1 MIAARTRA
9 AIVAATAAATALLL
23 GVGSAL
29 AAEGSQVWTSAG
41 CGSCHTLNVTGSR
54 ARVGPN
60 LDELAPTALQVGAQV
75 RSGGGSMPS
84 FATQLTSDQIDALAA
99 FVAANAGRLP
109 GMKAVVG
116 TIVPTATGP
125 LPAAAPWV
133 FSLQVKL
140 AKIGLFRGPETGVF
154 GPVTTAAVIAFQT
167 KAGLTADGKWGP
179 ASQAALDRAASA
191 GKVAASAAT
200 TTSTAPPT
208 ATASTTSA
216 TSSTVLPAPAAW
228 VQSLQTK
235 LAKLGYFSGP
245 TTGVLGPV
253 TQAAVKTFQVNA
265 GLTADG
271 KWGPAS
277 QGALERAL
285 AAKTG

>member
-1 MIAARTRA
+1 MIAVHTRA
-9 AIVAATAAATALLL
+9 AIVAAAAAATALLL

-29 AAEGSQVWTSAG
+29 AAEGGQVWTSAG

-109 GMKAVVG
+109 GTKAVAG

-140 AKIGLFRGPETGVF
+140 AKLGLFSGPQTGVF

-191 GKVAASAAT
+191 GKPVASAAT
-200 TTSTAPPT
+200 TTAT
-208 ATASTTSA
+208 ATTTSA
-216 TSSTVLPAPAAW
+216 TSSTVLPAAAPW

-245 TTGVLGPV
+245 VTGVLGPV
-253 TQAAVKTFQVNA
+253 TQAAVKTFQANA

-277 QGALERAL
+277 QGALEKAL

>member
-1 MIAARTRA
+1 VIATRTRA
-9 AIVAATAAATALLL
+9 AIVATAAAATALLV

-29 AAEGSQVWTSAG
+29 AADGGQVWTSAG

-54 ARVGPN
+54 ARIGPN
-60 LDELAPTALQVGAQV
+60 LDELAPTALQVGTQV

-84 FATQLTSDQIDALAA
+84 FATALTSDQIDALAA

-109 GMKAVVG
+109 GMKAVAG

-125 LPAAAPWV
+125 LPPAAPWV

-140 AKIGLFRGPETGVF
+140 AKIGLFSGPQTGVF

-167 KAGLTADGKWGP
+167 RAGLPADGKWGP
-179 ASQAALDRAASA
+179 ASQAALDKAATAS
-191 GKVAASAAT
+191 KVGASAAT
-200 TTSTAPPT
+200 AAT

-245 TTGVLGPV
+245 VTGVLGPV
-253 TQAAVKTFQVNA
+253 TQAAVKTFQANA

-277 QGALERAL
+277 QGALEKAL

>member
-1 MIAARTRA
+1 MIATRTRA
-9 AIVAATAAATALLL
+9 AIVAATVAATALLV

-29 AAEGSQVWTSAG
+29 AADGGQVWTSAG
-41 CGSCHTLNVTGSR
+41 CGSCHTLNVTGSS
-54 ARVGPN
+54 ARIGPN
-60 LDELAPTALQVGAQV
+60 LDELAPTALQVGTQV
-75 RSGGGSMPS
+75 RSGSGSMPS
-84 FATQLTSDQIDALAA
+84 FATKLTSDQIDALAA

-109 GMKAVVG
+109 GMKAIAG

-125 LPAAAPWV
+125 LPPAAPWV

-140 AKIGLFRGPETGVF
+140 AKLGLFSGPQTGVF
-154 GPVTTAAVIAFQT
+154 GPVTTAAVVAFQT

-179 ASQAALDRAASA
+179 ASQAALDKAASA
-191 GKVAASAAT
+191 GKVVASAAT
-200 TTSTAPPT
+200 ATSTAAT
-208 ATASTTSA
+208 ATASTTRVA
-216 TSSTVLPAPAAW
+216 SSTVLPAPAAW

-245 TTGVLGPV
+245 VTGVLGPV
-253 TQAAVKTFQVNA
+253 TQAAVKTFQANA
-265 GLTADG
+265 GLAADG

-277 QGALERAL
+277 QGALEKAL